1 VTFEEFSPSHDYFD
15 YRGPVFDGNGKLIGI
30 LEGNLPSPIRDE
42 QGHQLYYMRPKLGAD
57 GLPMHDDSG
66 HTIPELAPYL
76 QNAGIS
82 VAVPAMFIADLASK
96 NRINLD

>member
-1 VTFEEFSPSHDYFD
+1 
-15 YRGPVFDGNGKLIGI
+15 
-30 LEGNLPSPIRDE
+30 
-42 QGHQLYYMRPKLGAD
+42 
-57 GLPMHDDSG
+57 MHDDSG

-96 NRINLD
+96 NGINLD